1 MFWTLM
7 RRAALSV
14 ITVAAAM
21 VLIPPGTAHADTVDY
36 PMRIDAV
43 RGEYRRA
50 QRHHLVVDGHQPQT
64 PPF

>member
-1 MFWTLM
+1 MSWTLM

-36 PMRIDAV
+36 PWA
-43 RGEYRRA
+43 
-50 QRHHLVVDGHQPQT
+50 
-64 PPF
+64 